1 LLYVLDV
8 LDVPHRAL
16 EVTVKLLS
24 FALAILLLSAAP
36 LMAGGSGGG
45 TDPIAV
51 PEPTTIALIVGG
63 AGMLGVSAWRRRKG
77 R

>member
-1 LLYVLDV
+1 M
-8 LDVPHRAL
+8 
-16 EVTVKLLS
+16 KMLS
-24 FALAILLLSAAP
+24 YALAILLLAAGP
-36 LMAGGSGGG
+36 LMAGGGVEL
-45 TDPIAV
+45 DPSPTEV